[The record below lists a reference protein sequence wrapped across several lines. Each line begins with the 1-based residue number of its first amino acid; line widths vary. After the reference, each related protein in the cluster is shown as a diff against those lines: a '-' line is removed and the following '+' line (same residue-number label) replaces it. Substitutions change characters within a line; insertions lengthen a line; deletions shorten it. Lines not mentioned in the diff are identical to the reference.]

1 MAYRTPLPPD
11 LRAVGAGPWATF
23 LHGSSREV
31 LHRVAYAFGAAT
43 HPSLYWVSICE
54 EGIPPMAEDPI
65 RLGWVTEE
73 RHYTLATPDARPQDA
88 VANMALGTV
97 LRSDE
102 SESNLAEFTDFIR
115 LPGVIQDAVSR
126 SGVDPP
132 RPVLVVAD
140 TDRVRSYYP
149 TDVEG
154 VRHVIDPFR
163 RNQMLCIFTAVG
175 SPGAGRMA
183 FDFVF
188 KVQADSLARW
198 RAGQLIVE
206 KAPVGTSFH
215 TGESYVLAQIPG
227 MEAAFENL
235 PPTSGKS

>member
-115 LPGVIQDAVSR
+115 SPCDPGRRQPFGGR
-126 SGVDPP
+126 SPSAGS
-132 RPVLVVAD
+132 VVAD
-140 TDRVRSYYP
+140 TDRVRSDYP

-175 SPGAGRMA
+175 SPVGRSHGVRFCVQGAGR
-183 FDFVF
+183 
-188 KVQADSLARW
+188 
-198 RAGQLIVE
+198 
-206 KAPVGTSFH
+206 
-215 TGESYVLAQIPG
+215 
-227 MEAAFENL
+227 
-235 PPTSGKS
+235 